1 MAPQNSRKPPPPTP
15 KTGEARFTPQQ
26 EASPSNV
33 PLSTQFVTASAR
45 KYSPQ
50 PILGKLTLQRCH
62 EGRGHQS
69 LARPIGRELNRSL
82 AGRLDGTRPPKS
94 GSADRKGTEPKLS
107 WPIRRDTAKVLPMPT
122 TTAAVSQN
130 SRKTTH
136 PNPKNSERQVHPT
149 ARSLTLR
156 RLTINPIRLCI
167 QTKVLAPGHFGKA
180 PLNPAPGTP
189 QTAELCK
196 LKLRITAIPNPHS
209 AQSYHR

>member
-1 MAPQNSRKPPPPTP
+1 MNPALNEHGSAKFAKTTPPNPKNRGSQVHPT
-15 KTGEARFTPQQ
+15 AR
-26 EASPSNV
+26 S
-33 PLSTQFVTASAR
+33 
-45 KYSPQ
+45 
-50 PILGKLTLQRCH
+50 LTLQRPTINAIRHCI
-62 EGRGHQS
+62 RTKV
-69 LARPIGRELNRSL
+69 LAPAHFGKINSSAVPR
-82 AGRLDGTRPPKS
+82 GTRPPKS